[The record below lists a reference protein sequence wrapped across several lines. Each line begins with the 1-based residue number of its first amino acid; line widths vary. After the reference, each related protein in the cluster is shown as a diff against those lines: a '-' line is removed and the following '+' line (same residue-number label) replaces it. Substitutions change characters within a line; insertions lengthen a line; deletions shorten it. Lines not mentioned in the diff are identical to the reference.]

1 MTAQPITCA
10 IAMGYGH
17 LRPAH
22 ALSELLGEPYLE
34 VDRPPLAGPEEQ
46 KLWARTRTLYEGLTR
61 LSQTPYAG
69 GPLRY
74 LLDGITAIPHLH
86 PYRDLSAPTG
96 GAQTLR
102 WLAEKHGLGRGLV
115 DTLRQSGRPL
125 LTTFFAPA
133 VIADLMGCEDVHCV
147 VTDSD
152 VNRIWAPLDTAKG
165 KVRYFAP
172 SQRVVRRL
180 QAYGV
185 PADRIEYS
193 GFPLP
198 HALLGGPELPTARA
212 NLAARL
218 VRLDPQNAFRSS
230 FRDELSQFLRAPLPA
245 AQEGRPPHVTFAV
258 GGAGAQQDL
267 PARFLPSMAPALREG
282 RLRLTL
288 VAGVRAEV
296 RDRFAR
302 WIEQS
307 GLEPGKHVDVLFEP
321 EVNDYFVKFNQLLAG
336 TDVLWTKPSEISFF
350 AALGLP
356 MVFSWPVGVHEQYNR
371 RWVIE
376 AGAGVKQRDP
386 RFAAEWLADL
396 LADGTLAAAAWSGF
410 MRLPKFG
417 LYKILERF
425 GVAGT
430 TAAAPALSF
439 AG

>member
-1 MTAQPITCA
+1 MKPLVCA

-22 ALSELLGEPYLE
+22 ALAQLLGEPYLE

-102 WLAEKHGLGRGLV
+102 WLAEKYGLGRGV
-115 DTLRQSGRPL
+115 VETLRATGKPL

-152 VNRIWAPLDTAKG
+152 VNRIWAPLDAAKG
-165 KVRYFAP
+165 RVRYFAP

-185 PADRIEYS
+185 PAERIEYT

-198 HALLGGPELPTARA
+198 HALLGGPDLEAARK

-218 VRLDPQNAFRSS
+218 VRLDPTRAFRST
-230 FRDELSQFLRAPLPA
+230 FRDEIAQFLRAPLPA
-245 AQEGRPPHVTFAV
+245 EVEGQAPHVSFAV

-267 PARFLPSMAPALREG
+267 VRRFLPSLAPSLRAG
-282 RLRLTL
+282 RMRLTL
-288 VAGVRAEV
+288 VAGVRPEV
-296 RDRFAR
+296 RERFDR

-307 GLEPGKHVDVLFEP
+307 DLEPGKHVNVLFESDL
-321 EVNDYFVKFNQLLAG
+321 NTYFERFNALLAD

-356 MVFSWPVGVHEQYNR
+356 LVTSWPVGVHEQYNR
-371 RWVIE
+371 RWVLE

-386 RFAAEWLADL
+386 SFAADWLADH

-417 LYKILERF
+417 LYQILERV
-425 GVAGT
+425 GVK
-430 TAAAPALSF
+430 AAAANV
-439 AG
+439 AA

>member
-1 MTAQPITCA
+1 VNPLVCA

-22 ALSELLGEPYLE
+22 ALSQLIGEPYLE
-34 VDRPPLAGPEEQ
+34 VDRPPLAGADEQ

-74 LLDGITAIPHLH
+74 ILDGITAIPHLH

-102 WLAEKHGLGRGLV
+102 WLAQKHGLGHGTV
-115 DTLRQSGRPL
+115 DYLKASGKPL

-133 VIADLMGCEDVHCV
+133 IIADLAGVEEVYCV

-152 VNRIWAPLDTAKG
+152 VNRIWAPLDAARTKI
-165 KVRYFAP
+165 RYFAP

-185 PADRIEYS
+185 PASRIEYS

-198 HALLGGPELPTARA
+198 HALLGGPELATARR

-218 VRLDPQNAFRSS
+218 VRLDPSRAFRST
-230 FRDELSQFLRAPLPA
+230 FREEISQFLRAPLPA
-245 AQEGRPPHVTFAV
+245 EAEGQAPRVTFAV
-258 GGAGAQQDL
+258 GGAGAQQDI
-267 PARFLPSMAPALREG
+267 ARRFLPSMAPALREG
-282 RLRLTL
+282 RLKLTL
-288 VAGVRAEV
+288 VAGVRPEV
-296 RDRFAR
+296 KERFDR
-302 WIEQS
+302 WIEQAD
-307 GLEPGKHVDVLFEP
+307 LEPGRHVDVLFEP
-321 EVNDYFVKFNQLLAG
+321 EVNPYFERFNALLAA
-336 TDVLWTKPSEISFF
+336 TDVLWTKPSEITFF

-356 MVFSWPVGVHEQYNR
+356 LVFSWPVGVHEQYNR
-371 RWVIE
+371 RWAIE

-386 RFAAEWLADL
+386 RFAAEWLADH

-417 LYKILERF
+417 LYQILERF
-425 GVAGT
+425 GVKAE
-430 TAAAPALSF
+430 AASAA
-439 AG
+439 

>member
-1 MTAQPITCA
+1 MNPIVCA

-22 ALSELLGEPYLE
+22 ALSQLLGEPYLE
-34 VDRPPLAGPEEQ
+34 VDRPPLAGPDEQ

-102 WLAEKHGLGRGLV
+102 WLAEKHGLGRGV
-115 DTLRQSGRPL
+115 VEALRESGKPL

-133 VIADLMGCEDVHCV
+133 VIADLAGLDEVHCV

-152 VNRIWAPLDTAKG
+152 VNRIWAPLDAAKG
-165 KVRYFAP
+165 RVRYFAP

-185 PADRIEYS
+185 PAARIEYT

-198 HALLGGPELPTARA
+198 HSLLGGPDLDTARA

-218 VRLDPQNAFRSS
+218 VRLDPSRAFRST
-230 FRDELSQFLRAPLPA
+230 FREEISQFLRAPLPA
-245 AQEGRPPHVTFAV
+245 ELEHQAPRITFAV
-258 GGAGAQQDL
+258 GGAGAQQDI
-267 PARFLPSMAPALREG
+267 ARRFLPSMAPALREG
-282 RLRLTL
+282 RMKLTL
-288 VAGVRAEV
+288 VAGVRPEV
-296 RDRFAR
+296 RERFDR

-307 GLEPGKHVDVLFEP
+307 DLEPGRHVDVLFEP
-321 EVNDYFVKFNQLLAG
+321 EVNTYFERFNDLLAR
-336 TDVLWTKPSEISFF
+336 TDVLWTKPSEITFF

-356 MVFSWPVGVHEQYNR
+356 LVFSWPVGVHEQYNR
-371 RWVIE
+371 RWAIE

-386 RFAAEWLADL
+386 RFAAEWLSDH

-417 LYKILERF
+417 LYHILERF
-425 GVAGT
+425 GVS
-430 TAAAPALSF
+430 AARASA
-439 AG
+439 A